1 MKEKEKL
8 IIETSIKLFATKG
21 FNATSVQEIVNE
33 CDISKGAFY
42 LYFKSKEALLL
53 AIMNYY
59 FTMIT
64 DKVNEIENEDLSPY
78 DKFQKQLECQLI
90 EICKHKEF
98 IIMQI
103 RENAMPFNDEIHDL
117 LSEMKM
123 NTHRYYRRRLFGIY
137 GKKIEPY
144 FWDITMMIQGFFHSY
159 LELVMLDKID
169 LDFSYLSH
177 FILRRTDDLVDGLLK
192 SGDKPVLSFEK
203 LDDLVKD
210 FTSSSR
216 INESTLIHMIQ
227 DALEVAEEESI
238 RISLE
243 VIREEIQKDETRPVV
258 IKGMLMNLA
267 EDSSMKHLINA
278 LKHFYQ
284 IQS

>member
-59 FTMIT
+59 FKMIT

-78 DKFQKQLECQLI
+78 EKFQKQLECQLI

-123 NTHRYYRRRLFGIY
+123 NTHRYYKRRLFGIY

-159 LELVMLDKID
+159 LELVMLDKIE

-177 FILRRTDDLVDGLLK
+177 FILKRTDDLVEGLLR
-192 SGDKPVLSFEK
+192 SGDIPVLSFEK

-210 FTSSSR
+210 FTSSNR
-216 INESTLIHMIQ
+216 INESTLVHMIE
-227 DALEVAEEESI
+227 DALEVAEDENI
-238 RISLE
+238 QISLE
-243 VIREEIQKDETRPVV
+243 VMKEEIQKDATRPVV
-258 IKGMLMNLA
+258 IRGMLVTVD
-267 EDSSMKHLINA
+267 EDPSLKYLVNA
-278 LKHFYQ
+278 LRHFYK
-284 IQS
+284 IQ

>member
-59 FTMIT
+59 FKMIT
-64 DKVNEIENEDLSPY
+64 DKVNEIENEDLPPY
-78 DKFQKQLECQLI
+78 EKFQKQLECQLI

-159 LELVMLDKID
+159 LELVMLDKIN

-192 SGDKPVLSFEK
+192 SGDSPVLSFEK
-203 LDDLVKD
+203 MDDLVKD
-210 FTSSSR
+210 FTSSTR
-216 INESTLIHMIQ
+216 INESTLVHMIQ
-227 DALEVAEEESI
+227 DALEVVEEENI

-258 IKGMLMNLA
+258 IKGMLVNLA
-267 EDSSMKHLINA
+267 EDPSIKHLMNA
-278 LKHFYQ
+278 LRQFYQ
-284 IQS
+284 IQ

>member
-59 FTMIT
+59 FKMIT
-64 DKVNEIENEDLSPY
+64 DKVNEIENEDLPPY
-78 DKFQKQLECQLI
+78 EKFQKQLECQLI

-216 INESTLIHMIQ
+216 INESTLVHMIQ
-227 DALEVAEEESI
+227 DALEMTEDENI

-243 VIREEIQKDETRPVV
+243 VLKEEIQKDETRPVV
-258 IKGMLMNLA
+258 IKGMLVNLA
-267 EDSSMKHLINA
+267 EDSSMKHLMNA
-278 LKHFYQ
+278 LRQFYQ
-284 IQS
+284 I

>member
-216 INESTLIHMIQ
+216 ITESTLIHMIQ

-243 VIREEIQKDETRPVV
+243 VIREEVQKDETRPVV
-258 IKGMLMNLA
+258 IKGMLVNLA
-267 EDSSMKHLINA
+267 EDTSMKHLMNA
-278 LKHFYQ
+278 LRHFYQ
-284 IQS
+284 IQ

>member
-227 DALEVAEEESI
+227 DALEVAEDESI

-258 IKGMLMNLA
+258 IKGMLVNLA
-267 EDSSMKHLINA
+267 EDTSMKHIMNA
-278 LKHFYQ
+278 LRHFYQ
-284 IQS
+284 IQ

>member
-59 FTMIT
+59 FKMIT
-64 DKVNEIENEDLSPY
+64 AKVNEIENEELPPY
-78 DKFQKQLECQLI
+78 EKFQKQLECQLV

-123 NTHRYYRRRLFGIY
+123 DTNRFYKRRLFAIY

-159 LELVMLDKID
+159 LELAMMDKID
-169 LDFSYLSH
+169 LDFAYLSH
-177 FILRRTDDLVDGLLK
+177 FILKRTDDLVEGLLK
-192 SGDKPVLSFEK
+192 SGDEPVLSFEK

-210 FTSSSR
+210 FTASAR
-216 INESTLIHMIQ
+216 ISESTVLHMIE
-227 DALEVAEEESI
+227 DALEVVEEENS
-238 RISLE
+238 RVTLE
-243 VIREEIQKDETRPVV
+243 VIQEEVLKDATRIVV
-258 IKGMLMNLA
+258 IKGMILNLE
-267 EDSSMKHLINA
+267 EDPS
-278 LKHFYQ
+278 LKHVVKTLKHYYK
-284 IQS
+284 I

>member
-177 FILRRTDDLVDGLLK
+177 FILKRTDDLVDGLLK

-210 FTSSSR
+210 FTSSTR

-227 DALEVAEEESI
+227 DALEVSEEENI

-258 IKGMLMNLA
+258 IKGMLVNLA
-267 EDSSMKHLINA
+267 EDSSMKHLMNA
-278 LKHFYQ
+278 LRHFYQ
-284 IQS
+284 IQ

>member
-42 LYFKSKEALLL
+42 LYFKSKEALLF
-53 AIMNYY
+53 AIMTYY
-59 FTMIT
+59 FKMIT
-64 DKVNEIENEDLSPY
+64 DKVNEIENEDLPPY
-78 DKFQKQLECQLI
+78 EKFQKQLECQLI

-177 FILRRTDDLVDGLLK
+177 FILKRTDDLVEGLLR
-192 SGDKPVLSFEK
+192 SGDAPVLSFEK

-210 FTSSSR
+210 FTSSTR
-216 INESTLIHMIQ
+216 ITESTLVHMIQ
-227 DALEVAEEESI
+227 DALEMTEEENI

-243 VIREEIQKDETRPVV
+243 VIKEEIQKDKTRPVV
-258 IKGMLMNLA
+258 IKGMLVNLA
-267 EDSSMKHLINA
+267 EDASMKHLMNA
-278 LKHFYQ
+278 LRHFYQ
-284 IQS
+284 IQ

>member
-33 CDISKGAFY
+33 CEISKGAFY

-53 AIMNYY
+53 AIMKYY
-59 FTMIT
+59 FKMIT
-64 DKVNEIENEDLSPY
+64 AKVNEIENEDLPPY
-78 DKFQKQLECQLI
+78 EKFQKQLECQFI

-123 NTHRYYRRRLFGIY
+123 ETHRYYKRRLYGIY

-159 LELVMLDKID
+159 LELVMLDKIE
-169 LDFSYLSH
+169 LDFAYLSR
-177 FILRRTDDLVDGLLK
+177 FILKRTDDLVEGLLK
-192 SGDKPVLSFEK
+192 SGDQPVLSFEK

-210 FTSSSR
+210 FTSSNR
-216 INESTLIHMIQ
+216 INASTLVHMIE
-227 DALEVAEEESI
+227 DAAEIAEEENSQ
-238 RISLE
+238 ISLE
-243 VIREEIQKDETRPVV
+243 VIKEEIEKDETRIVV
-258 IKGMLMNLA
+258 IKGMMKNLEDDPTLKHLMN
-267 EDSSMKHLINA
+267 A
-278 LKHFYQ
+278 LRHYYK
-284 IQS
+284 I

>member
-33 CDISKGAFY
+33 CEISKGAFY

-53 AIMNYY
+53 AIMKYY
-59 FTMIT
+59 FKMIT
-64 DKVNEIENEDLSPY
+64 AKVNEIENENLTPY
-78 DKFQKQLECQLI
+78 EKFQKQLECQFI

-123 NTHRYYRRRLFGIY
+123 DTHRYYKRRLYGIY

-159 LELVMLDKID
+159 LELVMLDKIE
-169 LDFSYLSH
+169 LDFAYLSR
-177 FILRRTDDLVDGLLK
+177 FILKRTDDLVEGLLK
-192 SGDKPVLSFEK
+192 SGDQPVLSFEK

-210 FTSSSR
+210 FTSSNR
-216 INESTLIHMIQ
+216 INESTLVHMIE
-227 DALEVAEEESI
+227 DSIEIAEDENSQ
-238 RISLE
+238 ISLD
-243 VIREEIQKDETRPVV
+243 VIKEEIQKDDTRIVV
-258 IKGMLMNLA
+258 IKGMMMNLEEDPTLKHLMN
-267 EDSSMKHLINA
+267 A
-278 LKHFYQ
+278 LRHYYK
-284 IQS
+284 I

>member
-33 CDISKGAFY
+33 CEISKGAFY

-53 AIMNYY
+53 AIMKYY
-59 FTMIT
+59 FKMIT
-64 DKVNEIENEDLSPY
+64 AKVNEIENEDLPPY
-78 DKFQKQLECQLI
+78 EKFQKQLECQLI

-123 NTHRYYRRRLFGIY
+123 DTHRYYKKRLYGIY

-159 LELVMLDKID
+159 LELVMLDKIE
-169 LDFSYLSH
+169 LDFAYLSR
-177 FILRRTDDLVDGLLK
+177 FILKRTDDLVEGLLK
-192 SGDKPVLSFEK
+192 SGDQPVLSFEK
-203 LDDLVKD
+203 VEDLVKD
-210 FTSSSR
+210 FTLSNR
-216 INESTLIHMIQ
+216 INESTLVHMIE
-227 DALEVAEEESI
+227 DAREVAEDENTK
-238 RISLE
+238 ISLE
-243 VIREEIQKDETRPVV
+243 VIQEEIQKEETRQVV
-258 IKGMLMNLA
+258 IKGMIVNLE
-267 EDSSMKHLINA
+267 EDPSLKHLVNA
-278 LKHFYQ
+278 LRHFYGF
-284 IQS
+284 

>member
-78 DKFQKQLECQLI
+78 NKFQKQLECQLI

-177 FILRRTDDLVDGLLK
+177 FILKRTDDLVDGLLK

-210 FTSSSR
+210 FTSSTR

-227 DALEVAEEESI
+227 DALEVSEEENI

-258 IKGMLMNLA
+258 IKGMLVNLA
-267 EDSSMKHLINA
+267 EDSSMKHLMNA
-278 LKHFYQ
+278 LRHFYQ
-284 IQS
+284 IQ

>member
-59 FTMIT
+59 FKMIT
-64 DKVNEIENEDLSPY
+64 DKVNEIENEDLSPS

-216 INESTLIHMIQ
+216 INESTLVHMIQ
-227 DALEVAEEESI
+227 DALEMAEEENI
-238 RISLE
+238 QISLE
-243 VIREEIQKDETRPVV
+243 VIKEEIEKDETRPVV
-258 IKGMLMNLA
+258 IKGMLVNLA
-267 EDSSMKHLINA
+267 EDPSMKHLMNA
-278 LKHFYQ
+278 LRHFYQ
-284 IQS
+284 IQ

>member
-33 CDISKGAFY
+33 CEISKGAFY

-53 AIMNYY
+53 AIMKYY
-59 FTMIT
+59 FKMIT
-64 DKVNEIENEDLSPY
+64 AKVNEIENEDLTPY
-78 DKFQKQLECQLI
+78 EKFQKQLECQFI

-123 NTHRYYRRRLFGIY
+123 DTHRYYKRRLYGIY

-159 LELVMLDKID
+159 LELVMLDKIE
-169 LDFSYLSH
+169 LDFAYLSR
-177 FILRRTDDLVDGLLK
+177 FILKRTDDLVEGLLK
-192 SGDKPVLSFEK
+192 SGDQPVLSFEK

-210 FTSSSR
+210 FTSSNR
-216 INESTLIHMIQ
+216 INESTLVHMIE
-227 DALEVAEEESI
+227 DSIEIAEDENSQ
-238 RISLE
+238 ISLE
-243 VIREEIQKDETRPVV
+243 VIKEEIQKDDTRIIV
-258 IKGMLMNLA
+258 IKGMMMNLEEDPTLKHLMN
-267 EDSSMKHLINA
+267 A
-278 LKHFYQ
+278 LRHYYK
-284 IQS
+284 I

>member
-21 FNATSVQEIVNE
+21 FNATSVQEIVSE

-59 FTMIT
+59 FKMIT
-64 DKVNEIENEDLSPY
+64 DKVNEIENEDIPPY
-78 DKFQKQLECQLI
+78 EKFQKQLECQLI

-123 NTHRYYRRRLFGIY
+123 NTHRYYKRRLFGIY

-177 FILRRTDDLVDGLLK
+177 FILKRTDDLVEGLIK
-192 SGDKPVLSFEK
+192 SGDEPVLSFEK
-203 LDDLVKD
+203 LDDLVND
-210 FTSSSR
+210 FTSSAR
-216 INESTLIHMIQ
+216 MNESTLIHMVE
-227 DALEVAEEESI
+227 DALEVAEDENI

-243 VIREEIQKDETRPVV
+243 VIKEEIQKDETRPVV
-258 IKGMLMNLA
+258 IRGMLGNLD
-267 EDSSMKHLINA
+267 EDPA
-278 LKHFYQ
+278 LKHLMNALRHFYK
-284 IQS
+284 I

>member
-59 FTMIT
+59 FKMIT

-78 DKFQKQLECQLI
+78 EKFQKQLECQLI

-123 NTHRYYRRRLFGIY
+123 NTHRYYKRRLFGIY

-159 LELVMLDKID
+159 LELVMLDKIE

-177 FILRRTDDLVDGLLK
+177 FILKRTDDLVEGLLR
-192 SGDKPVLSFEK
+192 SGDLPVLSFEK

-210 FTSSSR
+210 FTSSNR
-216 INESTLIHMIQ
+216 INESTLVHMIE
-227 DALEVAEEESI
+227 DALEVAEDENI
-238 RISLE
+238 QISLE
-243 VIREEIQKDETRPVV
+243 VMKEEIQKDVTRPVV
-258 IKGMLMNLA
+258 IRGMLVTVD
-267 EDSSMKHLINA
+267 EDPSLKYLVNA
-278 LKHFYQ
+278 LRHFYK
-284 IQS
+284 IQ

>member
-64 DKVNEIENEDLSPY
+64 NKVNEIENEDLSPY

-177 FILRRTDDLVDGLLK
+177 FILKRTDDLVDGLLK

-210 FTSSSR
+210 FTSSTR

-227 DALEVAEEESI
+227 DALEVSEEENI

-258 IKGMLMNLA
+258 IKGMLVNLA
-267 EDSSMKHLINA
+267 EDSSMKHLMNA
-278 LKHFYQ
+278 LRHFYQ
-284 IQS
+284 IQ

>member
-210 FTSSSR
+210 FTTSTR

-227 DALEVAEEESI
+227 DALELAEDENT

-258 IKGMLMNLA
+258 IKGMLVNLA
-267 EDSSMKHLINA
+267 EDPSMKHLMNA
-278 LKHFYQ
+278 LRHFYQ
-284 IQS
+284 IQ